1 MDYEWDAAKAKAN
14 LKKHGVDFADAVI
27 ALEDELAITLADPDA
42 TDEER
47 FISLGVDAYGRL
59 LVTVFTHRNSEIR
72 IISSREATN
81 KERKRY
87 EEIR

>member
-1 MDYEWDAAKAKAN
+1 MDCEWGPAKAKAN

-27 ALEDELAITLADPDA
+27 ALEDELAITLADPYA

-47 FISLGVDAYGRL
+47 LISLGVDAYGRL
-59 LVTVFTHRNSEIR
+59 LVTVFTYRNAAIR